1 MSQELDQQIA
11 AASAE
16 KQRLAQRVGELQRSL
31 KAQGSRKSKAQL
43 QAEQAKLEADVAQA
57 EATLQQKK
65 APAGAALSA
74 DVAEKVKKQYVMLH
88 KEYRER
94 KRKCME
100 VVDMLSENMGERP
113 KKLCENL
120 GFETDEDV
128 GVDFKKFP
136 VVRL

>member
-1 MSQELDQQIA
+1 MAPTQYTHTRTALPRYEV
-11 AASAE
+11 
-16 KQRLAQRVGELQRSL
+16 RG
-31 KAQGSRKSKAQL
+31 GSDGPAPC
-43 QAEQAKLEADVAQA
+43 VNVPHVV
-57 EATLQQKK
+57 ATLQQKK